1 MAVYGDVPAQLI
13 EEFNVD
19 RQGRKPFC
27 SAYYVSSSHEMV
39 VHDMSK
45 MIRRYAVSFKEDC
58 ILIVDRHRQR
68 ASDGVCDFEPLY
80 LIFGKAHV
88 AVRSQSYN
96 VRQ

>member
-58 ILIVDRHRQR
+58 ILIVE
-68 ASDGVCDFEPLY
+68 GL
-80 LIFGKAHV
+80 
-88 AVRSQSYN
+88 
-96 VRQ
+96 